1 MVSFSARGHANTH
14 RATPAGITKVLPERL
29 IRRAQ
34 ESKRF
39 RGEGPRTCQS
49 ESARERSRRILRRRG
64 SHLSS
69 RIYGGSQELPED
81 SSGED
86 SEAERACGREKE
98 VKSARLLLL
107 LLLLVVAKSG
117 VYRPYGV
124 VFLPRSRNE
133 EMAPASPAGGRAR
146 HTGNSL
152 ASRVCASNSAWH

>member
-1 MVSFSARGHANTH
+1 M
-14 RATPAGITKVLPERL
+14 PAGITKVLPERL
-29 IRRAQ
+29 LRRAQ

-49 ESARERSRRILRRRG
+49 ESARERYRRILRRRG
-64 SHLSS
+64 SHLSSS

-86 SEAERACGREKE
+86 SEAERACACKKE
-98 VKSARLLLL
+98 VKSARLLLLL